1 MYNALKTD
9 VATLLGISKDA
20 LHIHLGLFLF
30 VALVL
35 LLRRS
40 PAHPLPWLIVLGFE
54 VVNEVFDIFHWHS
67 GAWSIQ
73 LGDSVQDLIN
83 TMWWPTVALL
93 LARWDLRRQERTSRL
108 NSTRE
113 TRPSA

>member
-73 LGDSVQDLIN
+73 LGDSVQ
-83 TMWWPTVALL
+83 L

>member
-67 GAWSIQ
+67 GAWSI
-73 LGDSVQDLIN
+73 N